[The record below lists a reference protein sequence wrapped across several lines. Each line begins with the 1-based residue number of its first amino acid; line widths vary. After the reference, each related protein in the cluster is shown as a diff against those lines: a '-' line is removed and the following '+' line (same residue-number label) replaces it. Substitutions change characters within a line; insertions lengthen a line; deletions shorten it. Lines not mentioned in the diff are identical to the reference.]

1 MLRDHDARIAL
12 VTPKA
17 VPWRRVLHAHPE
29 RSLSAERTDRVVPTQ
44 LKPPGLEV
52 RSNLGGTFSVVGISR
67 GGRLGPAVPTSVKVL
82 SALAIDALAHGVA
95 PLGTMK

>member
-1 MLRDHDARIAL
+1 M
-12 VTPKA
+12 TPK
-17 VPWRRVLHAHPE
+17 VEPWRRALRAHPE
-29 RSLSAERTDRVVPTQ
+29 LSFSAERTDRDIPTQ
-44 LKPPGLEV
+44 LKPLGLDV
-52 RSNLGGTFSVVGISR
+52 RSNHGGTFSVVGIRR